1 MCPKELVEV
10 IFAKGHENITATH
23 QTTLEITKDTHLTR
37 MGNCIIAVGA
47 DKAIQDLNIEFR
59 KNLAKDASRLT
70 LLIEAGAITET
81 LNAYGSPNLT
91 LEHPSDIVV
100 RKSTYIC
107 DRTLAI
113 RADKAARELSR
124 ELVNQ
129 LRNSKQ
135 KVKITLSLSV

>member
-70 LLIEAGAITET
+70 LLIEAGGITET
-81 LNAYGSPNLT
+81 VVAYGSSNLM

-100 RKSTYIC
+100 RKGTYIC

>member
-1 MCPKELVEV
+1 LCPEEYVEV

-23 QTTLEITKDTHLTR
+23 PTTLEITKDTHLTR

-47 DKAIQDLNIEFR
+47 DKAIEDLSIEFR

-70 LLIEAGAITET
+70 LLIKAGDITET
-81 LNAYGSPNLT
+81 VIAYGSPNLM

-100 RKSTYIC
+100 RKSAYIC

-113 RADKAARELSR
+113 QADKAARELSR

-135 KVKITLSLSV
+135 KVKIVLSLSV